1 MDKEQKLVDYLKWT
15 TTELQETRRR
25 LARAE
30 AVHREPIAIVAM
42 SCRYPGNVRS
52 PEQLWRLVSDGVD
65 AVSTFPG
72 DRGWDLDA
80 LYDPDPETTGTCYTR
95 EGAFL
100 YDAAEFDP
108 EFFGI
113 SPREAL
119 AIDPQQRLLLET
131 SWEAFENAGIDPASL
146 RGSRTGVFAGVL
158 YDDYAARLMEHTPD
172 GFEGYLGTGS
182 AGSVATGRIA
192 YTLGLEGPAVTIDTA
207 CSSSLVALH
216 LAARALRAGD
226 CELALAGGVTVM
238 ATPGVFVDF
247 SRQRGLSPD
256 GRCRSFSADADGT
269 GWGEGVGLVLLE
281 RLSDA
286 RRRGHPVLAV
296 LRGSAVNSDGASN
309 GLTAPNGP
317 AQQRV
322 VRQALADA
330 RLTAADVDVVEGHGT
345 GTVLGDPIEA
355 QALLA
360 TYGQGRPADRPLWL
374 GSVKSNIGHTQGAA
388 GVAGVIKMV
397 QAIRHG
403 VLPRT
408 LHAGEPSRHVD
419 WTAGRVELLTEA
431 RPWPDGNPRRAGVS
445 SFGVSGTNA
454 HVILEEAPTTPA
466 ADPVPPAAGPAPA
479 RPLPLLI
486 SAHDEA
492 ALRDVARSL
501 ADRLAADP
509 PPRPLDVAYSLATTR
524 TTLAQRAVVVGTDRA
539 ELARGLDAVA
549 RGGLLP
555 GNVVLDRAAPEPGG
569 LAYLFTGQGS
579 QRPGM
584 GRALAEAQP
593 VFADAL
599 EEVCAELDRHLDR
612 PLRPLLW
619 AAEGAPESRLLHE
632 TGYAQPA
639 IFAVETALFRL
650 LDHWGLRPDVLVGHS
665 IGELVAA
672 HVAGMLDL
680 PNAAEL
686 VAVRAHAMQRAR
698 ADGAMVSLDA
708 GEEEVLAS
716 LSGREHQVSIAAVN
730 GPRATVVSGDRD
742 AVGEVA
748 ARWKAEGRRVRR
760 LTVSHAFHSPHMD
773 DVLADFARAAARL
786 TFAEPAIPLVSNVT
800 GRLADPAELRS
811 PGYWREHAR
820 GTVRFAD
827 GVRAA
832 RASGVTT
839 YLEVGPDAVL
849 TPLAREC
856 LRDHDAGGRPAT
868 FAPLLSARR
877 PEPQTALLAL
887 ARVHAAGH
895 RVEWAA
901 QFAGSDAERVGL
913 PNYPFRRR
921 HYWLDPKPEGT
932 AGGEER
938 SRTSLES
945 LFWAAVDGQDVE
957 SLGRA
962 LRLSRDERS
971 SLAALLPTLALRR
984 RWTGWHHRTSWQSV
998 PGAVAE
1004 PGPRAL
1010 LALVPADLA
1019 GDATVA
1025 AALDA
1030 LGTTTK
1036 PLLVPASTRDA
1047 GELAM
1052 LLRGRRAG
1060 VGDGV
1065 VSLLG
1070 LPRAA
1075 ADAGVP
1081 AGLGLIGALPDAL
1094 DQAGLDVPLWVL
1106 TCDAVETGR
1115 SDSPVVAGQAAV
1127 WGLGQALLAG
1137 HPRREIRVVDLPRA
1151 LDAPARRALAALL
1164 RGRPADTRLAVRG
1177 DGVLTPR
1184 LVRLAPPGTDR
1195 EAWRPEG
1202 TVLVTGGT
1210 TTLGGHVARWL
1221 AEHGAEQLVLTG
1233 PADASADV
1241 TVLRKELAEY
1251 GVDVTVSDCD
1261 PADRAALERLVA
1273 ERPPTAVVH
1282 VACDVEGGHGAG
1294 RPPAERFAA
1303 VARGAAVL
1311 DDVTARLELSAFVV
1325 CAAGAGAVGA
1335 PGSAGLAAAAHAYLA
1350 ALAGRRRE
1358 RGARALS
1365 VAFGPLADAPPG
1377 DDGGAGAPRGLRPLA
1392 AAVAVEA
1399 LGYVAQPGV
1408 GDVTVLDLDPQ
1419 AGSWPRSDRLFR
1431 DLPGFRQAP
1440 EATAPA
1446 VDTTLRDR
1454 LAASGP
1460 AERAA
1465 IVLGL
1470 VRERAADVLGRGPA
1484 DDLEPD
1490 ADLLALGLSSLAALE
1505 LSAQLRAV
1513 GLDVSPRQIFDHP
1526 TPASLAAAV
1535 CPAG

>member
-30 AVHREPIAIVAM
+30 AAHREPIAIVAM
-42 SCRYPGNVRS
+42 SCRLPGNVRS

-65 AVSTFPG
+65 AVSTFPT

-80 LYDPDPETTGTCYTR
+80 LYDPDPERVGTCYTR

-131 SWEAFENAGIDPASL
+131 SWEVFENAGIDPASL

-192 YTLGLEGPAVTIDTA
+192 YTLGLEGPAVTVDTA

-286 RRRGHPVLAV
+286 RRNGHPVLAV
-296 LRGSAVNSDGASN
+296 LRGSAVNQDGASN

-330 RLTAADVDVVEGHGT
+330 RLTAAEVDVVEGHGT

-419 WTAGRVELLTEA
+419 WTAGRVQLLTES
-431 RPWPDGNPRRAGVS
+431 RPWPEGTRRAAVS

-454 HVILEEAPTTPA
+454 HVILEEPPTAPA
-466 ADPVPPAAGPAPA
+466 ADPVEPSAGPAPEG
-479 RPLPLLI
+479 PLPLLI
-486 SAHDEA
+486 SAHDEP
-492 ALRDVARSL
+492 ALRDVARDL
-501 ADRLAADP
+501 ITRLAADP

-524 TTLAQRAVVVGTDRA
+524 ATLAHRAVVVGTDRA
-539 ELARGLDAVA
+539 ELTRGLDAVA

-584 GRALAEAQP
+584 GRALAEAHP
-593 VFADAL
+593 VFAAAL
-599 EEVCAELDRHLDR
+599 DEVCAELDRHLDR

-619 AAEGAPESRLLHE
+619 AAKDDPESRLLHE

-650 LDHWGLRPDVLVGHS
+650 LGHWGLRPDVLVGHS

-680 PNAAEL
+680 PSAAEL
-686 VAVRAHAMQRAR
+686 VAVRAHAMQQAR
-698 ADGAMVSLDA
+698 TDGAMVSLDA

-716 LSGREHQVSIAAVN
+716 LSGRERQVSIAAVN
-730 GPRATVVSGDRD
+730 GPRATVISGDQD

-773 DVLADFARAAARL
+773 DVLADFARTAARL
-786 TFAEPAIPLVSNVT
+786 TFADPVIPLVSNVT
-800 GRLADPAELRS
+800 GRFADPAELRS

-832 RASGVTT
+832 RASGVAT

-849 TPLAREC
+849 TSLAREC
-856 LRDHDAGGRPAT
+856 LRDHDAGGRPPT

-887 ARVHAAGH
+887 ARVHASGH

-901 QFAGSDAERVGL
+901 HFAGSDAERVGL

-921 HYWLDPKPEGT
+921 HYWLDPKPAGT

-957 SLGRA
+957 SLGQA
-962 LRLSRDERS
+962 LRLSREQRS

-984 RWTGWHHRTSWQSV
+984 RWTGWHHRTSWQPV

-1030 LGTTTK
+1030 LGTATK
-1036 PLLVPASTRDA
+1036 PLLVPASARDA

-1052 LLRGRRAG
+1052 LLRGRRG
-1060 VGDGV
+1060 EVGDGV

-1070 LPRAA
+1070 LPR
-1075 ADAGVP
+1075 DATDVGVP
-1081 AGLGLIGALPDAL
+1081 AGLGLTAALPHAL

-1106 TCDAVETGR
+1106 TRGAVTTGR
-1115 SDSPVVAGQAAV
+1115 SDPPAVAGQAAM
-1127 WGLGQALLAG
+1127 WGLGQALVAG
-1137 HPRREIRVVDLPRA
+1137 HPHRGIRLVDLPPA
-1151 LDAPARRALAALL
+1151 LGAPARRALAALL
-1164 RGRPADTRLAVRG
+1164 RGRPVDARLAVRG

-1184 LVRLAPPGTDR
+1184 LVRLAPPAVDR
-1195 EAWRPEG
+1195 EVWRPEG

-1210 TTLGGHVARWL
+1210 TALGGHVARWL
-1221 AEHGAEQLVLTG
+1221 AEHGATQLVLTG

-1251 GVDVTVSDCD
+1251 GVDVTVSDCG
-1261 PADRAALERLVA
+1261 PEDRAALELLVA

-1282 VACDVEGGHGAG
+1282 VAPGGGDGDAAD
-1294 RPPAERFAA
+1294 PPAERFAV
-1303 VARGAAVL
+1303 VARGAAVV
-1311 DDVTARLELSAFVV
+1311 DDVTSRLELSAFVV
-1325 CAAGAGAVGA
+1325 CAAGPGAVGA
-1335 PGSAGLAAAAHAYLA
+1335 PGTGGLAAAHAYLA

-1365 VAFGPLADAPPG
+1365 VAFGPLAEALPVG
-1377 DDGGAGAPRGLRPLA
+1377 DGGTGAPRGLRPVV

-1408 GDVTVLDLDPQ
+1408 GDVTVVDLDPH
-1419 AGSWPRSDRLFR
+1419 AGSWPRADRLFR
-1431 DLPGFRQAP
+1431 DLPGFRQAS
-1440 EATAPA
+1440 EATPPA
-1446 VDTTLRDR
+1446 VDTTLLDR
-1454 LAASGP
+1454 LAASEP

-1465 IVLGL
+1465 VVLEL
-1470 VRERAADVLGRGPA
+1470 VRARAADVLGRDSA
-1484 DDLEPD
+1484 DGLEPD